1 MTWVRRTESPA
12 RRIASPEFCPTCRF
26 QSGKHRLGFRMLPL
40 RGFVGEGEGTGA
52 KPMRPAGVGAD
63 APHPAAGLSV
73 LDAGNVLAVGDPK
86 ASRVLLNQPGEERQ
100 DVLEND
106 PRLGVAA
113 RHHYHFATTLPKR
126 TNQRRNREARANCGF
141 SATSRHGDRGR
152 PVADDSA
159 NQSTLPRQD
168 RKPLPDLR
176 ALRDS
181 EAAPE
186 AGLHRSLNRSW
197 VLKPKSVWRRDYPPR
212 NRLPDAGPA
221 QGSPRRLCRARCQ

>member
-1 MTWVRRTESPA
+1 
-12 RRIASPEFCPTCRF
+12 
-26 QSGKHRLGFRMLPL
+26 MLAT
-40 RGFVGEGEGTGA
+40 FW
-52 KPMRPAGVGAD
+52 
-63 APHPAAGLSV
+63 LS
-73 LDAGNVLAVGDPK
+73 GDPK

-152 PVADDSA
+152 PVADDAA

-168 RKPLPDLR
+168 RKPLPDPR
-176 ALRDS
+176 ALRS
-181 EAAPE
+181 EAVPE

-197 VLKPKSVWRRDYPPR
+197 VLKPKSVWRRDYATDWRRSRRPAPKR
-212 NRLPDAGPA
+212 STAAPAAPTSCSTSSPGSASRHRRQPSRRLRACNSVTSRLPIASAMTALREAGHGA
-221 QGSPRRLCRARCQ
+221 S